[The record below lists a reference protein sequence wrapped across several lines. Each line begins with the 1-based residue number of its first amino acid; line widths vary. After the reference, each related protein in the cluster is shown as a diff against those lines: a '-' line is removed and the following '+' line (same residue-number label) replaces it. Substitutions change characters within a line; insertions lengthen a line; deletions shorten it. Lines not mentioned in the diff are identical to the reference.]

1 MTAGTRN
8 VGLDGLL
15 NGAVGIVEDENSV
28 AGMKGRGGESPGG
41 VLEDDGGGG
50 GGVVDDGDFVDVV
63 GLDEV
68 LDEDA
73 GLEDG
78 GLEGVVVEGVR
89 LAEEEE
95 LVTLLGGDD
104 GGGAAA
110 EAAVVYAGDGR
121 VVVGELGLDLRW
133 GNWIRFL
140 GGGAVEGVDG
150 GHLGRRVW
158 KTEKGLEGVRERVS
172 EESDIDGRND

>member
-1 MTAGTRN
+1 MAPGARN

-15 NGAVGIVEDENSV
+15 NSAVGVVEDEDSV
-28 AGMKGRGGESPGG
+28 AGLEGGGGESPGG

-50 GGVVDDGDFVDVV
+50 GGVVDDGDFVNVV
-63 GLDEV
+63 GPDEV

-78 GLEGVVVEGVR
+78 GLKGVVVEGVG

-95 LVTLLGGDD
+95 LVALLGGDD

-110 EAAVVYAGDGR
+110 EAAVVDAGNRG
-121 VVVGELGLDLRW
+121 VVVGELRVDLRRGDW
-133 GNWIRFL
+133 GGSGIGIGIGIGG
-140 GGGAVEGVDG
+140 GGGAVEG
-150 GHLGRRVW
+150 GHEGRRV
-158 KTEKGLEGVRERVS
+158 
-172 EESDIDGRND
+172 

>member
-1 MTAGTRN
+1 MAPRARN

-15 NGAVGIVEDENSV
+15 NSAVGVVEDEDSV
-28 AGMKGRGGESPGG
+28 AGLEGGGGESPGG

-63 GLDEV
+63 GADEV

-73 GLEDG
+73 GLKDG
-78 GLEGVVVEGVR
+78 GLKGVVVEGVG

-95 LVTLLGGDD
+95 LVALLGGDD

-110 EAAVVYAGDGR
+110 EAAVVDAGNRG
-121 VVVGELGLDLRW
+121 VVVGELRLDLRRGDW
-133 GNWIRFL
+133 RGFWFGNSGG
-140 GGGAVEGVDG
+140 GGGAVEG
-150 GHLGRRVW
+150 GHLGKRV
-158 KTEKGLEGVRERVS
+158 
-172 EESDIDGRND
+172 